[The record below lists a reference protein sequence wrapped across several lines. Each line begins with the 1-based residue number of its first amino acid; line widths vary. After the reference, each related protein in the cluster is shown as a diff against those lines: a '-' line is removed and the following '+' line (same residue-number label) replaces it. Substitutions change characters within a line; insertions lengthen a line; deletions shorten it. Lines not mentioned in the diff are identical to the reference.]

1 MFFVGMG
8 LRPVQPE
15 RSSAEQRRESLPTP
29 PAEAVA
35 VGISAS
41 TVSVEAAVIVAIA
54 VSEAAVVE
62 APVRK

>member
-1 MFFVGMG
+1 MFFVGTG

-15 RSSAEQRRESLPTP
+15 RSSAEQKRKSLPTS

-35 VGISAS
+35 VGIAAS